1 MTALK
6 NAALNNNIKLPNKIK
21 IAVWLLSWS
30 SSDFFCN
37 SWERQRRYF
46 HFTNQLLPDLII
58 MCTEGE
64 VFQLIDRNEYQPQKF
79 MILWWLVAVAK
90 SKKGRYAKEPQSG
103 VCNEFSAQLRIV
115 CLQNSALFSS
125 STVFENH
132 RKSHIQHC
140 ERSELRL
147 HFEWTKVN

>member
-1 MTALK
+1 MIIILK
-6 NAALNNNIKLPNKIK
+6 LFRL
-21 IAVWLLSWS
+21 
-30 SSDFFCN
+30 FCN

-64 VFQLIDRNEYQPQKF
+64 VFQLIDRKEYQPQKF
-79 MILWWLVAVAK
+79 MILWRLVAVAK

-132 RKSHIQHC
+132 RKSLIQHC
-140 ERSELRL
+140 ERTFIAVKQYYQTG
-147 HFEWTKVN
+147 HFL